1 MLITFVGYINEG
13 TQNFELSRSL
23 RIESWKKESWKKE
36 FDFRFGLS
44 YIITSD
50 FNRWHKK
57 MCQSKNIEIN
67 AVKSRETEFGTSVRV
82 QNCHFNY
89 GKD

>member
-1 MLITFVGYINEG
+1 MKEHKI
-13 TQNFELSRSL
+13 LSLVDPSN
-23 RIESWKKESWKKE
+23 RIVEKE

-44 YIITSD
+44 YINTSD

-67 AVKSRETEFGTSVRV
+67 AVKSRESEFGTSVRV
-82 QNCHFNY
+82 QNCHFNN